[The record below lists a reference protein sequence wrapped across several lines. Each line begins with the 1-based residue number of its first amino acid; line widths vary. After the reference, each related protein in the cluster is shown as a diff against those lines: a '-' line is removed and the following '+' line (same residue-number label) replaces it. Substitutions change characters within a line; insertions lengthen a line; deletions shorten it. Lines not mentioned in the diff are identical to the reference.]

1 MNGKLIAMLYHKGAQ
16 LFTVSSGKMQLALF
30 ARKLASQAAG
40 TEHMVPAIKYVFTIW
55 IVIKCNDHMLENKIH
70 SNINV

>member
-1 MNGKLIAMLYHKGAQ
+1 LNKLFFCFLSGAQKSWMNGKLIAMLYHKGAQ

-40 TEHMVPAIKYVFTIW
+40 TEHMVSAINYVFTI
-55 IVIKCNDHMLENKIH
+55 
-70 SNINV
+70 

>member
-40 TEHMVPAIKYVFTIW
+40 TEHMVPVINYVFTI
-55 IVIKCNDHMLENKIH
+55 
-70 SNINV
+70 